1 LELIP
6 KVQAAQIK
14 QPATFFKEKHMAGT
28 PYKRVLLKLSGEALM
43 GDTEFGIST
52 DVLSY
57 VAGEVKK
64 VIDLGL
70 EVGLVIGAGNI
81 FRGVSGASKG
91 MDRTTADNM
100 GMLATVINSLAMQ
113 DALERNGIV
122 TRVMSAFPMPSVCEP
137 YIRRRAIRHLEKGRV
152 VVCAAGIGTP
162 YFTTDT
168 AAVIRALEIEADLIC
183 KATRVDGVYDK
194 DPLKH
199 PDAVKFDTLTY
210 SDVLKKGLMVMD
222 AAAIS
227 LARDNKKP
235 IIVLDMNIPSNIKKA
250 TCGEHVGTI
259 VQ

>member
-1 LELIP
+1 MTT
-6 KVQAAQIK
+6 Q
-14 QPATFFKEKHMAGT
+14 
-28 PYKRVLLKLSGEALM
+28 YKRVLLKLSGEALM
-43 GDTEFGIST
+43 GNNEFGIST

-64 VIDLGL
+64 VVDLGL

-81 FRGVSGASKG
+81 FRGVAGASRG

-113 DALERNGIV
+113 DAMERHNVV
-122 TRVMSAFPMPSVCEP
+122 TRVMSAFPMPNVCEP

-152 VVCAAGIGTP
+152 VICAAGIGTP

-194 DPLKH
+194 DPLTN
-199 PDAVKFDTLTY
+199 PDAVKFETLTFN
-210 SDVLKKGLMVMD
+210 DVLKKGLSVMD
-222 AAAIS
+222 TAAIS
-227 LARDNKKP
+227 LARDNNTP
-235 IIVLDMNIPSNIKKA
+235 IIVLNLKIPDNIRKA
-250 TCGEHVGTI
+250 MCGEPVGTK
-259 VQ
+259 VH

>member
-1 LELIP
+1 M
-6 KVQAAQIK
+6 AQ
-14 QPATFFKEKHMAGT
+14 T

-43 GDTEFGIST
+43 GGTEFGIST
-52 DVLSY
+52 EVLNY
-57 VAGEVKK
+57 VAGEVREL
-64 VIDLGL
+64 VDL
-70 EVGLVIGAGNI
+70 EMQVGLVIGAGNI
-81 FRGVSGASKG
+81 FRGVAGASKG
-91 MDRTTADNM
+91 MDRSTADNM

-113 DALERNGIV
+113 DALERNSIV

-152 VVCAAGIGTP
+152 VVFAAGIGTP

-194 DPLKH
+194 DPLTH
-199 PDAVKFDTLTY
+199 PDAVKYETLTY
-210 SDVLKKGLMVMD
+210 SDVLKKSLRVMD

-227 LARDNKKP
+227 LARDNNKP
-235 IIVLDMNIPSNIKKA
+235 IIVLNMKIPANIKKA
-250 TCGEHVGTI
+250 MCGEHVGTI